1 MTISAN
7 KGDHSE
13 VLALLRILHQGEIPI
28 ADKNGKPLKSRLK
41 VLSLYRPSDK
51 GQKYEIGD
59 DSVRVVNELGL
70 EIALVSRDKI
80 KNLSDNLLKEIR
92 TLSGRSFVC
101 PSTDEA
107 SKILH
112 FSGSKASSS
121 EKADLFLE
129 IASPVFEG
137 ETSSLGFSVKSELGA
152 LPTLL
157 NAGATKFE
165 YRIDDCSAD
174 KAFIVQEELPK
185 SEKKEYPGPSLLLPA
200 LTNSHAKIV
209 FESVVSPIFE
219 QNLKMIDSAFPR
231 ILADTLKHSYISG
244 EGSLNKVVKSTA
256 LIDELTEVL
265 SIPRANVER
274 LVPHK
279 IKELLRQSALGMNPG
294 RPWEGQT
301 EAHGGWIIVKEDG
314 SVVCFHLHNDDEF
327 RDFLLENTKFDTPS
341 MTRHEAGFVYK
352 EAGSNKAKLRLSL
365 QIRLD

>member
-7 KGDHSE
+7 KGEHSE
-13 VLALLRILHQGEIPI
+13 VLAFLRILHQGEIQI
-28 ADKNGKPLKSRLK
+28 ADKNGEPKSSRIK
-41 VLSLYRPSDK
+41 VTSVSRPSNP
-51 GQKYEIGD
+51 GQKFQIGGH
-59 DSVRVVNELGL
+59 SVRIVNELGL
-70 EIALVSRDKI
+70 ELAVIPQDII
-80 KNLSDNLLKEIR
+80 KELADNLLNEIQ
-92 TLSGRSFVC
+92 TSSSRSFVC
-101 PSTDEA
+101 PATDDA
-107 SKILH
+107 SRLLH
-112 FSGSKASSS
+112 FTGSKASSS

-165 YRIDDCSAD
+165 YRIDECSAD
-174 KAFIVQEELPK
+174 KAFLVQEEIPK
-185 SEKKEYPGPSLLLPA
+185 SQKKEYPGPSLLLPA
-200 LTNSHAKIV
+200 LSNSHAKIV

-244 EGSLNKVVKSTA
+244 EGSLNKIVKSAA
-256 LIDELTEVL
+256 LIDELTEAL

-314 SVVCFHLHNDDEF
+314 SVVCFHLDNDDEF

-341 MTRHEAGFVYK
+341 MSRHEAGFVYK
-352 EAGSNKAKLRLSL
+352 ETGSNKAKLRLSL
-365 QIRLD
+365 QIRLG